1 MPIHCISPNADLL
14 WRSGRLLSEYH
25 LESRQLAPPVVVNV
39 REDRSTAT
47 DPNARDLLREDEIR
61 YFRQY
66 GNNATIFIHGFS
78 VSYGTFARQVELKD
92 WHHDILRNQTKPVRL
107 AYGETCATTYR
118 DQKLLDGQ
126 YRRWHERHPDLYAD
140 IDLKRLNGGGAH
152 SWFLHMEDNLNRATG
167 QFDRSDYQK
176 YTRMIHLAWSG
187 DVFDLDYMA
196 AETNA
201 NQAGF
206 ALAGLIDQLVGEGIA
221 VNVIA
226 HSLGNRVLLVAM
238 NLLGQMPG
246 RRECIAHAFM
256 WQPAVPDTALSN
268 DPGRDTSVLRN
279 WNFIHAH
286 RAAKKIVVLYSDQ
299 DNILGPYRDD
309 DSLHQDRA
317 ADQEIEAA
325 SGTVGG
331 IYRVATQAGVPGTQ
345 MMFAPWSVC
354 AHYLHNLNVDNLP
367 KIEQA
372 LHEQIA
378 QDANGLF
385 TDHLVPRRH
394 EYLLPALGPLLYLR
408 RITREIAEDAM
419 KTFRALAHAD
429 YEIKLP
435 RPAMGY
441 GGPEME
447 EDLFLQRLE
456 SEGKLALVNQS
467 RWLFDHSGMKIPSEL
482 LFEKVYDMQIMQ
494 RMLRDTGFGRY

>member
-1 MPIHCISPNADLL
+1 MSLHCMSPSSDLL
-14 WRSGRLLSEYH
+14 WRSGRLLNEYH

-39 REDRSTAT
+39 REDRSTAA
-47 DPNARDLLREDEIR
+47 DPNARDLLSEDEIR
-61 YFRQY
+61 YFRQN
-66 GNNATIFIHGFS
+66 GNNATLFVHGFS
-78 VSYGTFARQVELKD
+78 VPYGTFARNVEIRD
-92 WHHDILRNQTKPVRL
+92 WHHDILRDQTKPVRL
-107 AYGETCATTYR
+107 AYGQTHATTYR
-118 DQKLLDGQ
+118 DQNLLDGQ
-126 YRRWHERHPDLYAD
+126 YRRWHERYPDLYAD

-176 YTRMIHLAWSG
+176 YTRMIHLVWSG
-187 DVFDLDYMA
+187 DVFELDYMA

-206 ALAGLIDQLVGEGIA
+206 ALAGLIDQLVAEGIA

-268 DPGRDTSVLRN
+268 DPGGDTSVLRN

-286 RAAKKIVVLYSDQ
+286 RAARKIVVLYSDQ

-309 DSLHQDRA
+309 GSLHQERS
-317 ADQEIEAA
+317 ADQGIEAA
-325 SGTVGG
+325 SGLVGG
-331 IYRVATQAGVPGTQ
+331 IYRVATQAGVPVTQ
-345 MMFAPWSVC
+345 MMFAPWCVP
-354 AHYLHNLNVDNLP
+354 AHYLHNLTVDNLP

-378 QDANGLF
+378 QDTNGLF
-385 TDHLVPRRH
+385 TDHLVPKRH

-408 RITREIAEDAM
+408 RITREIADDAM
-419 KTFRALAHAD
+419 KTFRALAHVD

-441 GGPEME
+441 GGPEMDK
-447 EDLFLQRLE
+447 DLFVRDMRDK
-456 SEGKLALVNQS
+456 GKLIPVNQS
-467 RWLFDHSGMKIPSEL
+467 RWLFDHSGMKVPSEL
-482 LFEKVYDMQIMQ
+482 LLEKVYKDRIMT
-494 RMLRDTGFGRY
+494 LLLDSTGFGVY

>member
-1 MPIHCISPNADLL
+1 MSLHCLFPSSDLL

-25 LESRQLAPPVVVNV
+25 LESRQLAPPVIVNV
-39 REDRSTAT
+39 REDRLTAT
-47 DPNARDLLREDEIR
+47 DPNARDLLSDDEIN
-61 YFRQY
+61 YFRCN

-78 VSYGTFARQVELKD
+78 VPYGTFARNVEIRD
-92 WHHDILRNQTKPVRL
+92 WHHDILRNQTRPVRL
-107 AYGETCATTYR
+107 AYGATRATIYR
-118 DQKLLDGQ
+118 DQELLEGQ
-126 YRRWHERHPDLYAD
+126 YRRWHERYPDLYAD
-140 IDLKRLNGGGAH
+140 IELKGLNGGGAH

-167 QFDRSDYQK
+167 QFNRSDFQK

-279 WNFIHAH
+279 WNFSHAH
-286 RAAKKIVVLYSDQ
+286 RAAKKIVVLYSDR

-309 DSLHQDRA
+309 DTLHQGRA
-317 ADQEIEAA
+317 ADQGIEAV
-325 SGTVGG
+325 SGSFGG
-331 IYRVATQAGVPGTQ
+331 IYRVATQAGLPGTQ
-345 MMFAPWSVC
+345 MMFAPWSVP
-354 AHYLHNLNVDNLP
+354 AHYLYNLTVDNLP

-378 QDANGLF
+378 QDTNGLF
-385 TDHLVPRRH
+385 TDHLVPKRH
-394 EYLLPALGPLLYLR
+394 ECLLPALGPLLYLR
-408 RITREIAEDAM
+408 RITREIADDAM
-419 KTFRALAHAD
+419 KTFRALAQAD

-441 GGPEME
+441 GGPEM
-447 EDLFLQRLE
+447 DDRFMRRLD
-456 SEGKLALVNQS
+456 SEGKLHLVNQS
-467 RWLFDHSGMKIPSEL
+467 RWLFDHSGMKVPSEL
-482 LFEKVYDMQIMQ
+482 LLEKVYKEEIVE
-494 RMLRDTGFGRY
+494 RMKRSTGFGSY